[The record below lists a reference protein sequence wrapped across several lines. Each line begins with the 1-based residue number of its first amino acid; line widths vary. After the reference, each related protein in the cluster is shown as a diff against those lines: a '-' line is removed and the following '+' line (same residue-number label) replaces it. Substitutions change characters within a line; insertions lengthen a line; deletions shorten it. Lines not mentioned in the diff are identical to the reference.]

1 MHERARAF
9 QVDYFR
15 KMKRTTCEHQSRK
28 GVRHL
33 MRREMAGCRKWMRLD
48 RLDVEIRRKGGNVIR
63 DHRD

>member
-9 QVDYFR
+9 QVDYSR

-33 MRREMAGCRKWMRLD
+33 MRRDMAGCLRWMRLD
-48 RLDVEIRRKGGNVIR
+48 RLDVVIHRKEGNVIG
-63 DHRD
+63 